1 MDLGLVGFL
10 AGGAPGFSYVL
21 ITMFHVRQVQAEAR
35 EIASEQGEF
44 LDFDSSENQSYDFLL
59 NPQNFINP
67 ADGPGVRSG
76 KNLLLSIRDKMWRR
90 LWIGVTLMITGM
102 PIGILAAA
110 ACTEYFSTS
119 R

>member
-21 ITMFHVRQVQAEAR
+21 ITMFRVRQVQAKAR
-35 EIASEQGEF
+35 EIARQQGEL

-59 NPQNFINP
+59 NPQNFIKP
-67 ADGPGVRSG
+67 TDGPGVRSG
-76 KNLLLSIRDKMWRR
+76 KNLLLSIRDKMWKR
-90 LWIGVTLMITGM
+90 LWIGVTIMIIGM
-102 PIGILAAA
+102 PIGILTAA
-110 ACTEYFSTS
+110 ACTEYFSTP